1 MKKTILA
8 LALAAGL
15 TSFAGSANAE
25 IIYQS
30 LNQSS
35 HGTLLYVPSTGND
48 ISDAGIQAA
57 GFFGLDNNG
66 NGIEFRNKFSL
77 TMPGMPGIPAMVVN
91 QPEKVVSGN
100 ANFMSMTSLLAAGT
114 TISSTSTFLG
124 AFSYDYPSSSPNQQY
139 VGLEA
144 VGKNKEFYYGWA
156 SFTDLGGIM
165 TINDAAFNTTAG
177 ASITIGGST
186 AAVPEPSQVAA
197 SLLLAAGV
205 AGFVIVKRRNEA
217 SAQEALAA

>member
-15 TSFAGSANAE
+15 ASFAGNAKAE
-25 IIYQS
+25 IIN
-30 LNQSS
+30 LVINQSTS
-35 HGTLLYVPSTGND
+35 ARTLLYVPSNGNG
-48 ISDAGIQAA
+48 ISDLGIQAA
-57 GFFGLDNNG
+57 GFFGLDDNG
-66 NGIEFRNKFSL
+66 NGIEFRNKQSY
-77 TMPGMPGIPAMVVN
+77 TMPGMPGIPARVVN

-124 AFSYDYPSSSPNQQY
+124 SFSYVYPSSSPDQQY

-144 VGKNKEFYYGWA
+144 VGRNGEFYYGWA

-165 TINDAAFNTTAG
+165 TLNDAAFNTTAG
-177 ASITIGGST
+177 ASITVAADT
-186 AAVPEPSQVAA
+186 AAIPEPSTYALFGIGTIG
-197 SLLLAAGV
+197 LLMVLRR
-205 AGFVIVKRRNEA
+205 KRTA
-217 SAQEALAA
+217 

>member
-8 LALAAGL
+8 LALTAGL

-35 HGTLLYVPSTGND
+35 HGTLLYVPSNGNG
-48 ISDAGIQAA
+48 ISDAGAQAA

-66 NGIEFRNKFSL
+66 NGIEFRSAESFSYY
-77 TMPGMPGIPAMVVN
+77 GFNFNFPA
-91 QPEKVVSGN
+91 KVVSGN
-100 ANFMSMTSLLAAGT
+100 ANFMSMTDLLSAGT
-114 TISSTSTFLG
+114 TISSTSAFLG
-124 AFSYDYPSSSPNQQY
+124 SFSYIYPSSSPNQQY

-144 VGKNKEFYYGWA
+144 VGRNGESYYGWA
-156 SFTDLGGIM
+156 SFTDLDGIM

-177 ASITIGGST
+177 ASITSGGGT

-197 SLLLAAGV
+197 SLLLVAGI
-205 AGFVIVKRRNEA
+205 AGFVIVKRRKEA
-217 SAQEALAA
+217 SELEALAA

>member
-15 TSFAGSANAE
+15 TSFAGNAKAK
-25 IIYQS
+25 IIN
-30 LNQSS
+30 LVINQSTA
-35 HGTLLYVPSTGND
+35 GTTLLYVPSTGNG

-57 GFFGLDNNG
+57 GFFGLDVNG
-66 NGIEFRNKFSL
+66 NGIEFRNKFSF
-77 TMPGMPGIPAMVVN
+77 TMPGMPGIPARVVN

-100 ANFMSMTSLLAAGT
+100 ANFMSMTALLSAGT
-114 TISSTSTFLG
+114 TISSASAFLG

-144 VGKNKEFYYGWA
+144 VGRNGEFYYGWA

-165 TINDAAFNTTAG
+165 TLNDAAFNTTAG
-177 ASITIGGST
+177 ASITVAADT
-186 AAVPEPSQVAA
+186 AAIPEPSTYALFGIGAVGLLMVMRRKKAA
-197 SLLLAAGV
+197 
-205 AGFVIVKRRNEA
+205 
-217 SAQEALAA
+217 